1 MFLEVS
7 THPRVQQHARILEHE
22 DVQSHILGVCDHHYT
37 HKLLPKCPL
46 SNLKH
51 RLSKREEKQ
60 VPRKSF
66 FKGSPETLDRK
77 VGMVP
82 PPFLFAPGAAA
93 AQALFQMGSVKSGRS
108 THDH

>member
-22 DVQSHILGVCDHHYT
+22 DVQRHILGVCGHHCS

-60 VPRKSF
+60 VPRNSF
-66 FKGSPETLDRK
+66 FKGSPEILDRK

-82 PPFLFAPGAAA
+82 LPFLFAPRPAA
-93 AQALFQMGSVKSGRS
+93 AQALFQMGAIE
-108 THDH
+108 

>member
-7 THPRVQQHARILEHE
+7 THPRIQQHARILEHA

-37 HKLLPKCPL
+37 QKLLPKCPL

-51 RLSKREEKQ
+51 RQSKREEKQ
-60 VPRKSF
+60 VPRNSF
-66 FKGSPETLDRK
+66 FKGSPETLDGK
-77 VGMVP
+77 VGWCP
-82 PPFLFAPGAAA
+82 PPLMFSPGAAA
-93 AQALFQMGSVKSGRS
+93 AQALFQMGAIESGRS